1 MDIQLN
7 TKVSQI
13 KKNATSN
20 QTISNVEIDCSR
32 PFAAMLLNDD
42 DCMRTQYVPP
52 EPTVK
57 ILKRPTNDKSNQLS
71 LADQKPKAPI
81 KTLQQR
87 EQEYAE
93 ARLRIL
99 GSAKSEEDEGHQ
111 QQQQQP
117 QPQSQPEYVFH
128 LM

>member
-1 MDIQLN
+1 MN
-7 TKVSQI
+7 TKVNQI
-13 KKNATSN
+13 KKNATNN
-20 QTISNVEIDCSR
+20 QTISNAGLDCSQ

-57 ILKRPTNDKSNQLS
+57 ILKRPTNDKNNQQL
-71 LADQKPKAPI
+71 LAEQKPKAPI

-99 GSAKSEEDEGHQ
+99 GSAKSEEE
-111 QQQQQP
+111 
-117 QPQSQPEYVFH
+117 EE
-128 LM
+128 

>member
-1 MDIQLN
+1 MFFLFYLQLN
-7 TKVSQI
+7 TKVDQL
-13 KKNATSN
+13 KKSATN
-20 QTISNVEIDCSR
+20 QSDSSIEVNCNR
-32 PFAAMLLNDD
+32 PFAAMILNDD

-57 ILKRPTNDKSNQLS
+57 ILKRPTNDKNNQQ
-71 LADQKPKAPI
+71 LAEQKPKAPI

-99 GSAKSEEDEGHQ
+99 GSAKSADDE
-111 QQQQQP
+111 
-117 QPQSQPEYVFH
+117 PE
-128 LM
+128 

>member
-1 MDIQLN
+1 MATQLN

-13 KKNATSN
+13 KKHATNN
-20 QTISNVEIDCSR
+20 QNISNAEIECSR

-42 DCMRTQYVPP
+42 DECLRTQYVPSQAA
-52 EPTVK
+52 VK
-57 ILKRPTNDKSNQLS
+57 ILKRPTNDKNNSQL
-71 LADQKPKAPI
+71 LGEQKPKAPI

-99 GSAKSEEDEGHQ
+99 GSAKSEEDD
-111 QQQQQP
+111 
-117 QPQSQPEYVFH
+117 EYVLNFIFISVVNK
-128 LM
+128 

>member
-1 MDIQLN
+1 MN

-13 KKNATSN
+13 KKNASN
-20 QTISNVEIDCSR
+20 NQNISNAGIECSR

-42 DCMRTQYVPP
+42 DECLRAQYVPP

-57 ILKRPTNDKSNQLS
+57 ILKRPTNDKNNQQL
-71 LADQKPKAPI
+71 LGEQKPKAPI

-99 GSAKSEEDEGHQ
+99 GSAKSEEDD
-111 QQQQQP
+111 
-117 QPQSQPEYVFH
+117 EYVYIDFC
-128 LM
+128 

>member
-1 MDIQLN
+1 MALKQLN
-7 TKVSQI
+7 TKVNQI
-13 KKNATSN
+13 KKNATNN
-20 QTISNVEIDCSR
+20 QTNAGIECSR
-32 PFAAMLLNDD
+32 PFAAMLLNDE

-57 ILKRPTNDKSNQLS
+57 ILKRPTNNKNNQQL
-71 LADQKPKAPI
+71 LAERPKAPI

-99 GSAKSEEDEGHQ
+99 GSARSEEEEQ
-111 QQQQQP
+111 
-117 QPQSQPEYVFH
+117 EE
-128 LM
+128 

>member
-1 MDIQLN
+1 MVLIQLN
-7 TKVSQI
+7 TKVNQI
-13 KKNATSN
+13 KKNATN
-20 QTISNVEIDCSR
+20 NPTISNAGLECSR
-32 PFAAMLLNDD
+32 PFAAMLLNDE

-57 ILKRPTNDKSNQLS
+57 ILKRPTNDKNNQQL
-71 LADQKPKAPI
+71 LAEQKPKAPI

-99 GSAKSEEDEGHQ
+99 GSAKSEEE
-111 QQQQQP
+111 
-117 QPQSQPEYVFH
+117 EE
-128 LM
+128 